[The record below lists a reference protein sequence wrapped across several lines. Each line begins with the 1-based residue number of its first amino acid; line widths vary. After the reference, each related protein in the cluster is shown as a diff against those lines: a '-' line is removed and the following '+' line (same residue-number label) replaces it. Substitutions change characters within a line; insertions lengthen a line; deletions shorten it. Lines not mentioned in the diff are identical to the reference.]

1 MLDFSKNPYSLA
13 PMAGVTDKATRLIC
27 RRYGVGLEYT
37 EMVSAKA
44 LHYKNKKS
52 FELLDLAD
60 EEQPITVQLFG
71 SEPDIMAEGAEI
83 AVAHGATMLDVNM
96 GCPVP
101 KVANH
106 GEGSGLLRTPEVAWE
121 IIRAMR
127 KAVDV
132 PLSAKIR
139 IGFETVDPNIC
150 DFAKGLEA
158 AGCDF
163 IAVHGRTRSQYYTG
177 EADWSVIR
185 RIVEAVDIP
194 VIANGD
200 VTDVASARAIRE
212 ATGAAGIMVGRGALG
227 QPWLFSALLAD
238 WRGEE
243 IPAAPSLEERA
254 QVMMDHARLACHY
267 KGERIAMQEM
277 RKQIGWYVKG
287 LPHAASLRRDASYL
301 NTLADLEG
309 LLMREGYFNAADE

>member
-1 MLDFSKNPYSLA
+1 MLDFKNNPFSLA
-13 PMAGVTDKATRLIC
+13 PMAGVTDKAMRLIC

-52 FELLDLAD
+52 FELLDLSD
-60 EEQPITVQLFG
+60 EAQPMTVQLFG
-71 SEPDIMAEGAEI
+71 SEPEIMAEGAEI

-106 GEGSGLLRTPEVAWE
+106 GEGSGLLKTPETAWK
-121 IIRAMR
+121 IIRQMR

-139 IGFETVDPNIC
+139 IGFDTIDPQIC

-185 RIVEAVDIP
+185 HIVEAVDIP

-200 VTDVASARAIRE
+200 VVDVASARAIRE
-212 ATGAAGIMVGRGALG
+212 QTGAAGVMVGRGCLG
-227 QPWLFSALLAD
+227 QPWLFAALLAD
-238 WRGEE
+238 FRGEAV
-243 IPAAPSLEERA
+243 PTAPTLEERA
-254 QVMMDHARLACHY
+254 QVMMDHATLACHY

-287 LPHAASLRRDASYL
+287 LPHAAALRRESSQL
-301 NTLADLEG
+301 NTLDDLKM
-309 LLMREGYFNAADE
+309 LLAREGYLQVD